1 MKYFLTLLIM
11 VSFWGCSTVVPS
23 VTEYRVITDIPFKHL
38 QSENCKNKSL
48 KVAQAFS
55 STSLMSQRMR
65 YTHGLTKQY
74 LYSQAQWSESPNLA
88 ITGEFLKHIQKA
100 DIFKSVLNSKSRSKS
115 DMILEINIEDFMQY
129 YSEDESKSYVN
140 VALTLSIIDAK
151 SSKVLESKSFEIK
164 SDVDQLDAA
173 GGVKMLNKT
182 LQEIIAQSIKWLSGV
197 CK

>member
-1 MKYFLTLLIM
+1 M
-11 VSFWGCSTVVPS
+11 VLFWGCSTVVPS
-23 VTEYRVITDIPFKHL
+23 VTEYRVVTDIDTKVL
-38 QSENCKNKSL
+38 NVKSCRDRSL

-55 STSLMSQRMR
+55 PSSLMSQRMR

-74 LYSQAQWSESPNLA
+74 SYSQAQWSESPNLA

-129 YSEDESKSYVN
+129 FSEDESKSYVN
-140 VALTLSIIDAK
+140 VALSLSLLDAK
-151 SSKVLESKSFEIK
+151 SSKVLASKSFEIK

-182 LQEIIAQSIKWLSGV
+182 LQEIITQSIKWLGGV